1 MKKLFGNG
9 RPIAAAIL
17 AVGVVAIAVPAF
29 GASSGSGGSGGSPGA
44 NAAPSGSLPPMPA
57 PPAISGAT
65 RAKLEQT
72 AQCMKDH
79 GVSAPGPI
87 QGSSSTP
94 KPPSPSEFRDAAKAC
109 GLPAPPGGALPPP
122 PMGAP
127 GVAMGAPGVAGKL
140 DGAAV
145 QRCLHAQ
152 SQKRQK

>member
-1 MKKLFGNG
+1 MKKVFGNG
-9 RPIAAAIL
+9 RTLAAAIL
-17 AVGVVAIAVPAF
+17 AVGMAAIAVPAF
-29 GASSGSGGSGGSPGA
+29 GASSGSGGSSSSVSGSP
-44 NAAPSGSLPPMPA
+44 APSGGRLPPFPP
-57 PPAISGAT
+57 PPALSGAT
-65 RAKLEQT
+65 SKKVEQT

-79 GVSAPGPI
+79 GIAPPDPS

-109 GLPAPPGGALPPP
+109 GLPTPPDGALPP

-127 GVAMGAPGVAGKL
+127 GAPGTL

-152 SQKRQK
+152 SQNRQR